1 MGPIDIRV
9 TTGQNRARFSTM
21 KGEWMK
27 DRRYWVVPL
36 AALVLVGAVWAAA
49 GAGASTGKAAATKVT
64 LQLKWVT
71 QAQFAGYYA
80 AAAKGYYKQTGLDVR
95 IKVGGPD
102 IIPEQ
107 AVAGGGAEFGIDW
120 LPSLL
125 SARDKGTKL
134 VNIAQV
140 FTRSGMTQ
148 LTWKDSGINSIA
160 KMKGKKVG
168 NWLGG
173 NEFELFAA
181 LTRAGMNPSANK
193 GVTIVKQPFDM
204 NLFLNRQIDS
214 ASAMTYN
221 ELAQVLETKNP
232 KTKKLTKLSELNVIK
247 MESIGTGMLEDG
259 IFTTEKWIKD
269 KAHQATAKK
278 FLAASF
284 KGWIWCRDHVKDCTN
299 IVLKQ
304 GPTLLKGHQTWQM
317 NEINALIWPASKGIG
332 VMNKAAFDRTA
343 KIAKQFKVI
352 KKTPSGAYRD
362 DLAKAAVAQLKS
374 QGVDVNG
381 KKWKKAVVKVTPG
394 GK

>member
-1 MGPIDIRV
+1 
-9 TTGQNRARFSTM
+9 M
-21 KGEWMK
+21 KH
-27 DRRYWVVPL
+27 RRHWFVGI
-36 AALVLVGAVWAAA
+36 AALALAGAVWAAA
-49 GAGASTGKAAATKVT
+49 GAGASPAQQAKAAKTKVT

-80 AAAKGYYKQTGLDVR
+80 AKAKGYYGQAGLDVK

-107 AVAGGGAEFGIDW
+107 VVAGGQAEFGLDW

-134 VNIAQV
+134 VNIGQV

-148 LTWKDSGINSIA
+148 LTWKDSGINTIA
-160 KMKGKKVG
+160 KMRGKKVG

-181 LTRAGMNPSANK
+181 LTRAGMDPSKNK

-204 NLFLNRQIDS
+204 NLFMKRKIDS

-232 KTKKLTKLSELNVIK
+232 KTGKLTKPGDLNVIK
-247 MESIGTGMLEDG
+247 MENIGTGMLEDG
-259 IFTTEKWIKD
+259 IFTTEKWIGD
-269 KAHQATAKK
+269 KSHQATAKT

-284 KGWIWCRDHVKDCTN
+284 KGWIWCRDHASDCVN

-304 GPTLLKGHQTWQM
+304 GPTLLRGHQAWQM
-317 NEINALIWPASKGIG
+317 NEINALIWPAPKGIG
-332 VMNKAAFDRTA
+332 IMDRAAFDRTA

-362 DLAKAAVAQLKS
+362 DLAKAAVAQLKG

-381 KKWKKAVVKVTPG
+381 RSWKKAVVKVTPG
-394 GK
+394 GH